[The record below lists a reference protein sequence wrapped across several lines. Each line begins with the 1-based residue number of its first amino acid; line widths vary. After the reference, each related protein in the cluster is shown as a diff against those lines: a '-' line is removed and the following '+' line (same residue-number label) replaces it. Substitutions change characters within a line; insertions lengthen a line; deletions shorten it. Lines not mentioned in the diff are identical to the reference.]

1 MLVEYETGYQLDDAT
16 GKSWVSIDVCFSF
29 CLLMFILQENLND
42 FPAGLDG
49 AQRLLVANSQAALQT
64 MMNQQNAAM
73 RGAAPLGGA
82 PLILSPRLQVPTSLA
97 SGLLNGNG
105 TAGPPPLIGKY
116 YWLIIAA
123 CSASSDQ
130 KLHFQPLETQANF
143 YTPNTPPQPL
153 PQITQ
158 TIQDWLIHSWQPNTQ
173 QRILPVGCLLVE
185 VFFVFASISIHISAT
200 VVVSVFVFKG
210 KILFDRLYYLELYI
224 QQNMQW
230 SGYRLHT
237 SIPSNPV
244 FIPIIFIVSKTVS
257 ITNPPYIFILYIMFC
272 EVFHSILFLSHISW
286 RPVPQTQKRKK
297 NLEIMSPET
306 TRVSLESTVD
316 ILIRRPE
323 QQNCIQCKSKKEN
336 QKR

>member
-237 SIPSNPV
+237 SIPSNP
-244 FIPIIFIVSKTVS
+244 F
-257 ITNPPYIFILYIMFC
+257 LYPSFLLYPKLYPSPSLPTYSFC
-272 EVFHSILFLSHISW
+272 
-286 RPVPQTQKRKK
+286 T
-297 NLEIMSPET
+297 
-306 TRVSLESTVD
+306 
-316 ILIRRPE
+316 
-323 QQNCIQCKSKKEN
+323 
-336 QKR
+336 

>member
-1 MLVEYETGYQLDDAT
+1 
-16 GKSWVSIDVCFSF
+16 
-29 CLLMFILQENLND
+29 MFILQENLND

-224 QQNMQW
+224 QQNMHSDQAIDYTQV
-230 SGYRLHT
+230 SHQIQFLYPSFLLYPKLYPSPTLPT
-237 SIPSNPV
+237 S
-244 FIPIIFIVSKTVS
+244 
-257 ITNPPYIFILYIMFC
+257 FILYIMFC
-272 EVFHSILFLSHISW
+272 EVFHSILFLSHIS
-286 RPVPQTQKRKK
+286 
-297 NLEIMSPET
+297 
-306 TRVSLESTVD
+306 
-316 ILIRRPE
+316 
-323 QQNCIQCKSKKEN
+323 
-336 QKR
+336 